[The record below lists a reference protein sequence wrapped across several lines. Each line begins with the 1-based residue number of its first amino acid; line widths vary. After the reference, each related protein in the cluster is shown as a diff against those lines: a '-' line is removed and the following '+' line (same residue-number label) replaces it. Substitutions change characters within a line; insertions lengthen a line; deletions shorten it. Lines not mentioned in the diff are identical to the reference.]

1 MPAPLTSSS
10 LRSAS
15 PKAVHKSRSRMPRSR
30 LTRRRGRAR
39 DGIESDDEIERVLST
54 DSDSDSDVSL
64 SPDSA
69 TDSDQESASE
79 VGILDKQANVHTPN
93 TSHSSGAPE
102 KGAALSGK
110 ADGTLFPTSGD
121 WSEMVADEG
130 LNGSADPPIIEFSD
144 FKEANVHLTKTPL
157 RKEKKINKKR
167 IQPPL
172 PTPAPKS
179 KTPVSESAASDA
191 VEKVDDPPQE
201 AKDPSYHQPSHLR
214 RPFGQSARQAYQQR
228 LESDPSFVPKVGG
241 FWGHDDRLMDKE
253 LRSLSGWWRGK
264 WQGRARGR
272 GGFPIGNGRP
282 VLNQGEALKEENV
295 NLPPIERTWTHDGFE
310 EMRRKEDQ
318 RTELRA
324 QPPVIGPPLRGAPRG
339 RGNLIAGRAGR
350 GGLPRGGF
358 VNSESR
364 AAAAAKAGRVWYAMK
379 PELMWTKQSENFL
392 FFESSKHRTG
402 TAYRIQLPGSRP
414 AVIKAPPVPAVV
426 PNHVTVTTASM
437 AGSDVGDPVFV
448 VNIPNRKEEITVEET
463 PLDDVFKVRPRLVNI
478 EPIPLPA
485 PSNTKSTK
493 SASPADQPAHRSE
506 PSTSATNRETAIRTQ
521 LEQLSLEPAST
532 DPTQWAQTEKAVL
545 RKPTGG
551 DPTGEATEA
560 SSFESAPRR
569 PSLPPIQTVYSPPP
583 SPAYPSTYGYPTLPP
598 GIALN
603 LHGVPYEVATG
614 RPVYI
619 PPPVYNSRP
628 IVHSHMPQQ
637 SVSYMSTPHMHPSPA
652 VASDFTH
659 QPPSHPHTPSGRGNS
674 FLDPATGAPMFS
686 FPRTSRVEI
695 RPPGD
700 DNSKSLQDGSIKS
713 SSVTSPLAHTSS
725 HPPAPP
731 VPYSNPPSHP
741 RIEYGYHS
749 YGSSSDTGT
758 LPSYAS
764 LSEVNASPNATSNPA
779 SQQPIM
785 QYPAYQQYYYPEV
798 PYGYAPYVDVSQT
811 GQYEMYAPMEVHGTT
826 YY

>member
-1 MPAPLTSSS
+1 M
-10 LRSAS
+10 
-15 PKAVHKSRSRMPRSR
+15 HKSRSRVPRSR
-30 LTRRRGRAR
+30 VTRRRGHAR

-69 TDSDQESASE
+69 TDSDQESGSE
-79 VGILDKQANVHTPN
+79 DGILDKPANVHTPN

-110 ADGTLFPTSGD
+110 AEGTLFPASGD
-121 WSEMVADEG
+121 WSEMVTDEG
-130 LNGSADPPIIEFSD
+130 LNGSADLPIIEFSD
-144 FKEANVHLTKTPL
+144 FKGANVHLTKTPL
-157 RKEKKINKKR
+157 RKEKKTNKKR
-167 IQPPL
+167 AQQPL

-179 KTPVSESAASDA
+179 KTPVPESAASDA
-191 VEKVDDPPQE
+191 VEKADEQPQE
-201 AKDPSYHQPSHLR
+201 ANDSSDRQPSHLR

-272 GGFPIGNGRP
+272 GGFPIGNGRQGLHQSE
-282 VLNQGEALKEENV
+282 VLREENP

-318 RTELRA
+318 RTEHRA
-324 QPPVIGPPLRGAPRG
+324 QSPAVGSPLRGAPRG
-339 RGNLIAGRAGR
+339 RGNLIAGRAAR

-402 TAYRIQLPGSRP
+402 AAYRIQIPGSRP
-414 AVIKAPPVPAVV
+414 AVIKAPPVPAVA
-426 PNHVTVTTASM
+426 PNHVTTTTASM
-437 AGSDVGDPVFV
+437 AGSDVGDAVFV
-448 VNIPNRKEEITVEET
+448 VNIPNRKEETTVKET
-463 PLDDVFKVRPRLVNI
+463 PLDDVFKVRPRLVNV

-485 PSNTKSTK
+485 PSNTKSSK
-493 SASPADQPAHRSE
+493 PSSPPDKPTDHSE
-506 PSTSATNRETAIRTQ
+506 LSPPATNRDTAIITQ
-521 LEQLSLEPAST
+521 LEQLSIEPAST

-545 RKPTGG
+545 RKPADG

-560 SSFESAPRR
+560 SSFENAPQR

-583 SPAYPSTYGYPTLPP
+583 AQPSPAYPAAYGYPTLPP

-628 IVHSHMPQQ
+628 IVHSHVPQR
-637 SVSYMSTPHMHPSPA
+637 SVSYMSTPQMHPSPA
-652 VASDFTH
+652 VTSDFAH
-659 QPPSHPHTPSGRGNS
+659 QPPSHPHTPSAPGNG
-674 FLDPATGAPMFS
+674 FIDPASGVPMFS
-686 FPRTSRVEI
+686 FPRTSHVEI
-695 RPPGD
+695 RAPGND
-700 DNSKSLQDGSIKS
+700 KSKSLQDGSIKP
-713 SSVTSPLAHTSS
+713 SSVASPITHTST
-725 HPPAPP
+725 HQHAPSAS
-731 VPYSNPPSHP
+731 YSNPPSHP
-741 RIEYGYHS
+741 GVEYGYHS
-749 YGSSSDTGT
+749 YGSSSDTGA
-758 LPSYAS
+758 SYAS
-764 LSEVNASPNATSNPA
+764 LPEANGSPDATSNAP
-779 SQQPIM
+779 SQQPMM

-798 PYGYAPYVDVSQT
+798 PYGYAPYMDVSQT
-811 GQYEMYAPMEVHGTT
+811 GQYEMYVPMEVHGTT